1 MDKDFFKDI
10 KAAIDDKA
18 ALFTDEGMK
27 PIAFIDRFRGQP
39 LNPELFEYYPL
50 PAIFIQRKIKWK
62 REGSLYNCTAMLSFN
77 VVTDPTWDVSSI
89 APNQN
94 DGLNYFNFLDKVREV
109 LDNFDSPYTSTMERV
124 EDDDVDAEV
133 VFYDVLT
140 YQCEYYANTKL
151 KPRTESVYNPSLV
164 LDITDKSLR
173 TREA

>member
-10 KAAIDDKA
+10 KAAFDNNA

-39 LNPELFEYYPL
+39 LNPERFEYYPL

-62 REGSLYNCTAMLSFN
+62 REGNLYNGTALLSFHI
-77 VVTDPTWDVSSI
+77 VTEPTWDMSSI
-89 APNQN
+89 APNQ
-94 DGLNYFNFLDKVREV
+94 DDVLNYFTFLDKVREV
-109 LDNFDSPYTSTMERV
+109 LDNFDTPYTSTMVRT

-140 YQCEYYANTKL
+140 YECEYYANTAPKH
-151 KPRTESVYNPSLV
+151 KTESLYRPDMV
-164 LDITDKSLR
+164 LGLTGHTR
-173 TREA
+173 TRDA

>member
-10 KAAIDDKA
+10 KAAFEDSA
-18 ALFTDEGMK
+18 ALFTDAGMK

-39 LNPELFEYYPL
+39 LNPEAFEYYPL

-62 REGSLYNCTAMLSFN
+62 REGRLYNGTVLLSFHI
-77 VVTDPTWDVSSI
+77 VTDPTWDMSNIS
-89 APNQN
+89 AHQD
-94 DGLNYFNFLDKVREV
+94 DGLNYFTFLDKVREV
-109 LDNFDSPYTSTMERV
+109 LDNFKTPYTSTMDRS

-140 YQCEYYANTKL
+140 YQCEYYANTNL
-151 KPRTESVYNPSLV
+151 KPETESTYNPDMVATL
-164 LDITDKSLR
+164 TNGRLR